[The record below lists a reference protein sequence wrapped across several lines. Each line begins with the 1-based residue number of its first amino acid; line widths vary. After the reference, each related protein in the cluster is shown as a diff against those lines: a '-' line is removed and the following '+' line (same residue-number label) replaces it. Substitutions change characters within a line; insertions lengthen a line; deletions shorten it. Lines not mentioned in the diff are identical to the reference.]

1 MIRLSCAGFV
11 ILRDEN
17 GRYCLLVNENQL
29 KRHGKKVLSPI
40 GGGIAADQ
48 RGLDYLRSIGAVDFE
63 RDNDLRF
70 KLPKRQLR
78 KLKKWFVQRVDREL
92 SPAREVEEELVDE
105 TKVLTKEDLEGMIV
119 SFSGFAKHR
128 GNSTHHS
135 GANPIPTVR
144 LAEIFTVTLS
154 ETAMDK
160 LLSSSEGWIYFVT
173 EKEIRAGVT
182 ADGIDIADVCKTILR
197 PKRSI
202 RMV

>member
-48 RGLDYLRSIGAVDFE
+48 RGLDYLRSIGAVEFE

-92 SPAREVEEELVDE
+92 LPTREVEEELVDE
-105 TKVLTKEDLEGMIV
+105 TKVLAKEDLEGMTV
-119 SFSGFAKHR
+119 SFSGLRSTVGIASTTAGLIPSLLFAWRK
-128 GNSTHHS
+128 SL
-135 GANPIPTVR
+135 R
-144 LAEIFTVTLS
+144 L
-154 ETAMDK
+154 
-160 LLSSSEGWIYFVT
+160 
-173 EKEIRAGVT
+173 R
-182 ADGIDIADVCKTILR
+182 
-197 PKRSI
+197 
-202 RMV
+202 